1 MVRIL
6 NLNNPRLAQ
15 AFVDYMAT
23 QGFTLTMKHE
33 SQEVQLW
40 LEDESRLE
48 EAEKQVALFVR
59 DPLHPRYQE
68 ASWKTGK
75 AQPHLKM
82 SHTPFLKTLRSRA
95 GPLTIGMIVLSL
107 AVFILQ
113 QMVGD
118 ELVMSWLAWPDSSR
132 VFQLWR
138 WFTPAL
144 MNFSF
149 IALLINLAWWWYLAS
164 QIEMHLGSGK
174 LFTVTLI
181 SALISGWGQSMVNG
195 SWFGGLSGVVYALM
209 GYAWL
214 TGQLKPES
222 RLYVPGGLLVIS
234 LIFMFIGYATG
245 GAAVSNAA
253 HAFGLGLGLIMA
265 FVDTRTPRNKKNK

>member
-23 QGFTLTMKHE
+23 QGFTLTIKLE

-59 DPLHPRYQE
+59 DQLHPLFQE
-68 ASWKTGK
+68 ARWKTGI
-75 AQPHLKM
+75 AMALLKM
-82 SHTPFLKTLRSRA
+82 SQTRFLKILRCLD
-95 GPLTIGMIVLSL
+95 GPLTIGMIVLCL

-132 VFQLWR
+132 VFQVWR

-181 SALISGWGQSMVNG
+181 SALISGWGQSMVSG
-195 SWFGGLSGVVYALM
+195 VWFGGLSGVVYALM

-245 GAAVSNAA
+245 GAAVANAA
-253 HAFGLGLGLIMA
+253 HAFGLGLGLVMA
-265 FVDTRTPRNKKNK
+265 FVDTRTPRNKKSK

>member
-23 QGFTLTMKHE
+23 QGFMLTIKHE

-59 DPLHPRYQE
+59 DPLHPRYQA
-68 ASWKTGK
+68 ASWQTGK
-75 AQPHLKM
+75 AQPGLRM
-82 SHTPFLKTLRSRA
+82 SHTPFMKTLRSRA
-95 GPLTIGMIVLSL
+95 GPLTIGMIVLCI
-107 AVFILQ
+107 AVYILQ
-113 QMVGD
+113 QMVGF
-118 ELVMSWLAWPDSSR
+118 EQVMNWLAWPDSSR
-132 VFQLWR
+132 YLQVWR

-144 MNFSF
+144 MNFSLF
-149 IALLINLAWWWYLAS
+149 SLLINLVWWWYMAS
-164 QIEMHLGSGK
+164 QIEQHLGSGK

-181 SALISGWGQSMVNG
+181 AALISGWGQSMVNG

-209 GYAWL
+209 GYVWL
-214 TGQLKPES
+214 TGVLKPES
-222 RLYVPGGLLVIS
+222 RLYVPGGLLAIS

-245 GAAVSNAA
+245 GAAVANAA
-253 HAFGLGLGLIMA
+253 HTFGLGLGLVMA
-265 FVDTRTPRNKKNK
+265 FVDTRLPRKKRK